1 MACLSYTFRFYRFI
15 LKIGYVYKGFEKALD
30 NLPTYNDKELFALIA
45 DGDEAAFEQL
55 FNRYLPK
62 LTAYTLRLT
71 KDQEV
76 AKEIVQETFV
86 QLWLGRDKLEVVE
99 NPGGW
104 IFTITAKQSYKYLR
118 RRMIKENPSVAIELE
133 EAPIDHIGLHELK
146 GLVQNAVLN
155 LSDQRKKIFLLS
167 RDQGMTIPEI
177 AEALQLSN
185 STVKNTLVSA
195 LKQIREHLQ
204 ASGYLLPSI
213 LILLFTKN

>member
-1 MACLSYTFRFYRFI
+1 
-15 LKIGYVYKGFEKALD
+15 LD

-62 LTAYTLRLT
+62 LTTYTLRLT

-118 RRMIKENPSVAIELE
+118 RSMIKENMSLAIDLLE
-133 EAPIDHIGLHELK
+133 EAPIDHIGLNELK
-146 GLVQNAVLN
+146 GLVQNAVLS

-177 AEALQLSN
+177 AETLQLSN

-204 ASGYLLPSI
+204 ARGYLLPTI